1 MLNLA
6 LRRFALLFPAL
17 LLAARAMAS
26 QAGFSQLSVPPATP
40 DASPT
45 TVVLYYPTQAPARDI
60 PMGPFTPRIAFNA
73 EPEASVKGLIILS
86 HGTGGSELGHT
97 SLAQA
102 LAENGYLVA
111 ALRHPG
117 DNWQD
122 RSLLKANPARYFDT
136 RPRQATH
143 VIDAVLRDPKWKDRI
158 SSDARGPRVGAL
170 GHSAGGYT
178 VLALAG
184 GQPEVARIAKHCELD
199 RAADPIFCGLGGRV
213 DGSAGGSSAA
223 PSPSSAPSATS
234 APLADTR
241 VRAVAALAP
250 VGAVFT
256 AASLAAI
263 KVPTLLY
270 GADRDRFLVPQFHF
284 EWIAQNMP
292 QAKVQRVA
300 NAWHFAFM
308 DTSSMPINTEDG
320 DAGADPAG
328 FDRAA
333 FLARLRKD
341 LVAFFDQAFQ

>member
-1 MLNLA
+1 MMNLA

-17 LLAARAMAS
+17 LLAARAIAS
-26 QAGFSQLSVPPATP
+26 QAGFSQLSVPAATP
-40 DASPT
+40 DGSPT

-73 EPEASVKGLIILS
+73 EPEASIKGLIILS

-122 RSLLKANPARYFDT
+122 RSLLKASAQRFFDA
-136 RPRQATH
+136 RPRQATQ
-143 VIDAVLRDPKWKDRI
+143 VIDAVMRDPKWKDRI
-158 SSDARGPRVGAL
+158 TSDARGPRIGAL

-184 GQPEVARIAKHCELD
+184 GQPEVARIAKHCTLE
-199 RAADPIFCGLGGRV
+199 RAADSIFCSL
-213 DGSAGGSSAA
+213 GGSSGGGGAA
-223 PSPSSAPSATS
+223 PSPSSTS
-234 APLADTR
+234 SSPLADTR

-300 NAWHFAFM
+300 NAWVYPMLGRAF
-308 DTSSMPINTEDG
+308 SI
-320 DAGADPAG
+320 
-328 FDRAA
+328 
-333 FLARLRKD
+333 ARPRI
-341 LVAFFDQAFQ
+341 